1 MFLFLPRPVPKSQ
14 PDLLDD
20 PALPALISIKS
31 AKGPPV
37 VTFGLLIQIKEM
49 PLPA

>member
-1 MFLFLPRPVPKSQ
+1 MFCSLPRPAPKRQ
-14 PDLLDD
+14 PDPLDD

-37 VTFGLLIQIKEM
+37 VTFGLLIQIKEV
-49 PLPA
+49 PLQA